1 VGYTGSI
8 TLTITTG
15 NPTQE
20 SLALLLKENLKN
32 LANIDVNIDEIDNPT
47 YLTRYH
53 QFNIPISTGGWLQDI
68 DDPAPFVGNF
78 ATYAG
83 FRARNAMFGTNQT
96 IIAMVNKAASS
107 LDPNERASLYREIQL
122 EMLRKMPYVDIAQP
136 VAIFAERD
144 WVLPS
149 DSCAGRSVCYAL
161 SGDGDGGVTGGY
173 SHAYYVWKASTTSQI
188 NIEIQ
193 PYLGMTSQY
202 IALAAAT
209 PSKFWLS
216 SVSRFA

>member
-1 VGYTGSI
+1 
-8 TLTITTG
+8 
-15 NPTQE
+15 
-20 SLALLLKENLKN
+20 
-32 LANIDVNIDEIDNPT
+32 
-47 YLTRYH
+47 
-53 QFNIPISTGGWLQDI
+53 
-68 DDPAPFVGNF
+68 
-78 ATYAG
+78 
-83 FRARNAMFGTNQT
+83 MFGDNQT
-96 IIAMVNKAASS
+96 IVDMVNKAASS

-122 EMLRKMPYVDIAQP
+122 EMLRKMPYLDIAQP

-161 SGDGDGGVTGGY
+161 SGDGDGGVHGGY
-173 SHAYYVWKASTTSQI
+173 SRAYYVWKADTTSQV

-209 PSKFWLS
+209 PSKWLS